1 MSAAAKL
8 FLFPRYLVLIVLRM
22 DIGNPLLIKVMKGQ
36 RHEIQFA
43 GKAETKAST
52 PRTTRNGTRKL
63 KAEGRAYS
71 VVPTLVSVHLSELT
85 PWGLK
90 AFLFFFFSLFLQQ
103 DSNPTPHQR
112 NNPVRPHMALMPYS
126 VST

>member
-103 DSNPTPHQR
+103 DSNPPPTKETIP
-112 NNPVRPHMALMPYS
+112 S
-126 VST
+126 VPTWH